1 MNPYVQL
8 AKTTL
13 TSLNRM
19 EKTERE
25 KALAVVLAQVTIK
38 AQDAFRSR
46 IAKLTLPLTFD
57 RFEVEV
63 LTNSYH
69 YMQIEMAK
77 TLGLALLQ
85 NDAICEL
92 TREQS
97 DTDVK
102 FTASVALVPK
112 ADWEP

>member
-1 MNPYVQL
+1 MNPYQKL
-8 AKTTL
+8 ARTTL
-13 TSLNRM
+13 TTIDHM
-19 EKTERE
+19 ADADRE
-25 KALAVVLAQVTIK
+25 TALAVLLAQVATK
-38 AQDAFRSR
+38 AQDAFRQR
-46 IAKLTLPLTFD
+46 VAKLTLPLTFD